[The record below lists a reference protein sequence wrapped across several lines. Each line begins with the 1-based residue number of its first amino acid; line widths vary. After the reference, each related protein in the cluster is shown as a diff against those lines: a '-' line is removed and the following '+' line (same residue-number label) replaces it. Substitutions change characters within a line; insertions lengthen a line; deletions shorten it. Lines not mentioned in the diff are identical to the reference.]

1 MHDWLHGNSHKAP
14 WFCRPKEPSIF
25 RQGMGGLGWERGFS
39 KLNLVVYRQGGL
51 GLVSALIFSVLPHQC
66 IGILAGCRRSVI
78 TLFPIRSKS
87 WTNGMR
93 TNVNPVSSDIGQRS
107 RGFKIG
113 PRSWVNLCFQDTS
126 QSASTFWLSRLQTHK
141 FTEQPLRRWLGMCA
155 FSLEAHNCDLFLSI
169 RIQPKSPPP
178 PWHVCGSIG
187 NRTQGLVN
195 DKQVFY
201 YWPVSLTPTLSS
213 KEALY
218 PGTISSTSTWHL
230 YHVTLNLIITLCYP
244 SNI

>member
-1 MHDWLHGNSHKAP
+1 MHDWLHGSSLKAL
-14 WFCRPKEPSIF
+14 WFCRPKEPLDPANTIF

-66 IGILAGCRRSVI
+66 IGILAGRRRSVI

-107 RGFKIG
+107 CGFKIG
-113 PRSWVNLCFQDTS
+113 SRSWVSLCFQDTS

-141 FTEQPLRRWLGMCA
+141 FTEQPLRRWWGMCA

-169 RIQPKSPPP
+169 RIQPTPPP
-178 PWHVCGSIG
+178 SDTFVAVLGIELRDLWTI
-187 NRTQGLVN
+187 
-195 DKQVFY
+195 
-201 YWPVSLTPTLSS
+201 S
-213 KEALY
+213 KYSTTDLY
-218 PGTISSTSTWHL
+218 P
-230 YHVTLNLIITLCYP
+230 
-244 SNI
+244 